1 MIISKDM
8 VRIKLFLPITIL
20 FIGLSA
26 CMDEDPSPDVISN
39 QEGIIKYN
47 DDLESLIIVVSTS
60 GTYDSQDIYIPNTDL
75 SSFQEGQSVIFSGNI
90 TPYNTQGLKVFVGQE
105 FYHISL
111 SDIKVAD

>member
-1 MIISKDM
+1 
-8 VRIKLFLPITIL
+8 
-20 FIGLSA
+20 
-26 CMDEDPSPDVISN
+26 MDEDPSPDVISN